1 MWAVLL
7 QKAGLGSTSS
17 TMESD
22 MEAEVEK
29 FEENAIKTIPLKD
42 ADDIGEKTKK
52 TELLKGVEADKDKWI
67 LTRRKQIIRGEKF
80 KHHKLK
86 VFGGPAILKPRH
98 RTAKKAKVLFHFA
111 KCKSWVRKVKKFQR
125 QNLGAEQRA
134 TQKQELAKAK
144 VLAWLDGIEVED
156 WKSQMLHV
164 LGRAV

>member
-86 VFGGPAILKPRH
+86 VLNIYREGSA
-98 RTAKKAKVLFHFA
+98 TADTRSRLRVHVHARA
-111 KCKSWVRKVKKFQR
+111 DYR
-125 QNLGAEQRA
+125 QTHGREQVSER
-134 TQKQELAKAK
+134 ER
-144 VLAWLDGIEVED
+144 E
-156 WKSQMLHV
+156 
-164 LGRAV
+164 